1 MDFQH
6 GRGEQALLLKW
17 EGENVVFNFGQRFCY
32 FRHNKNVLE
41 TREAKQVDSQLQ
53 FAPKIIKFCLVVFEN
68 ELIEDVM
75 PVPKSPKTENPCFTH
90 V

>member
-75 PVPKSPKTENPCFTH
+75 LVLKKSQNWKPMF
-90 V
+90 